1 MSSTNKIQ
9 KQIDLLH
16 KVAED
21 ITEPVRCFRLAAAVL
36 HKKQIIGLG
45 VNSYKTDPFVNRFK
59 KNPEAI
65 YLHAE
70 VAAIK
75 NALKR
80 VSVDELKR
88 CTLVVV
94 RVKRNDRNTKY
105 VPAMAKPCEGCQR
118 CISEFGLKK
127 VIYTTNRGS
136 LEYL

>member
-1 MSSTNKIQ
+1 MNLDKTTSLLLKI
-9 KQIDLLH
+9 
-16 KVAED
+16 AED
-21 ITEPVRCFRLAAAVL
+21 IPEPVRNYRLASAIIY
-36 HKKQIIGLG
+36 KKQIVGLG
-45 VNSYKTDPFVNRFK
+45 VNRYKTDPFVNRFK

-65 YLHAE
+65 YQHAE

-80 VSVDELKR
+80 VPVDEIKR

-94 RVKRNDRNTKY
+94 RVKRNVRNTKY

-127 VIYTTNRGS
+127 VIYTTNKGS
-136 LEYL
+136 LECL